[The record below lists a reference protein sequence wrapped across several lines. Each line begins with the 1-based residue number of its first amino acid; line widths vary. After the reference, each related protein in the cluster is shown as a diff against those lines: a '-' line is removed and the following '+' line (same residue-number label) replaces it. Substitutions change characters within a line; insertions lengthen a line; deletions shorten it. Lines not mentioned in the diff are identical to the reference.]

1 MTCVCAKILCSMIN
15 TPFPVH
21 VEVWGGARP
30 ASRPGGGRAGGLA
43 LDSPEAMAARAR
55 AATTRSLA
63 RPCLGELPGTRATS
77 WRRVVPSG
85 SPGLRLLASPGPRLA
100 PDSAMATF
108 FSRLSLLLQ
117 ILFTNLAHSLPL
129 TERHSA
135 SRSVSCTCLLGCLLT
150 THLLLKAGSLC
161 TLGRAL
167 TDSSATLCCCLL
179 FLFVEWKL

>member
-30 ASRPGGGRAGGLA
+30 ASRPGGGRAG
-43 LDSPEAMAARAR
+43 AARPRLPRGDGCEGESRDHPLSRSALPR
-55 AATTRSLA
+55 GAAWDASDVVEASRSLW
-63 RPCLGELPGTRATS
+63 L
-77 WRRVVPSG
+77 SG
-85 SPGLRLLASPGPRLA
+85 SAAPRLA